1 MKAKYSG
8 NAKLIRK
15 INSHLEMK
23 NDILT
28 FHIFRFKM

>member
-1 MKAKYSG
+1 MKTKCSD
-8 NAKLIRK
+8 NAKLICK

-28 FHIFRFKM
+28 FHIFRFTM